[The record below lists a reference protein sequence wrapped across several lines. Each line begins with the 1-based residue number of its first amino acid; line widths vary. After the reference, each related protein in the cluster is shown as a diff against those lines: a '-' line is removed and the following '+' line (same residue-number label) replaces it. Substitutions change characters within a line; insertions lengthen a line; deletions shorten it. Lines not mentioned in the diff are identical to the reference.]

1 MINKDIEDPEDVYI
15 ILPKSSYIGSGSIPS
30 LRNWNTFLSRVSAG
44 YSSLYQPALYSQ
56 A

>member
-15 ILPKSSYIGSGSIPS
+15 ILPKSSYISSGSMPS
-30 LRNWNTFLSRVSAG
+30 FSNWNTFLSSISAG
-44 YSSLYQPALYSQ
+44 YSSMYQPALYSQ